1 MSQETEYPP
10 QSEPSEERVD
20 DSEPLS
26 VESGL
31 EALRSSPEFCGPVEP
46 LDDVVANEHIALFY
60 ESEEEQFAAV
70 VPFVRQGLERGE
82 RIMYVLEEHDEDEV
96 LAALDDAGIDV
107 DTAVDSGAL
116 TFHGIDETYLRNGT
130 FDPDEML
137 EFYGEALEKATA
149 EYPGLRITADTR
161 WILDEETSI
170 EDFMEYESRV
180 NDLFE
185 GEDCIALCQYDRDA
199 FSPEVLTDI
208 VRTHPHLVYD
218 GTLCHNFYYTPPQEY
233 FEPDEPARDVD
244 RMLGTLVDRTEAK
257 VELNDTID
265 ELAESNERLKRFA
278 YIASHDLQE
287 PLRMISSYLQLLE
300 NRYADDLDDDAREY
314 IDFAVDGS
322 DRMREMVDGLL
333 EYSRIDMQDADFEP
347 VDCDAVL
354 DDVVADLQLQI
365 DESDA
370 AVVVDELPTVAG
382 DANQL
387 EQLFSNLVSNAIKYS
402 GEEPPRVEVAA
413 DRQGDRAV
421 FSVADN
427 GIGIESEYVDQI
439 FEVFTRLH
447 SNDEYRGTGIG
458 LALCRKIVNHH
469 GGDIWVD
476 SELGEGTTFHFTLP
490 RATT

>member
-1 MSQETEYPP
+1 MSQDAGPSP
-10 QSEPSEERVD
+10 QHDSLEERVED
-20 DSEPLS
+20 AEPLS

-31 EALRSSPEFCGPVEP
+31 EALRSSSEFRGPVEP
-46 LDDVVANEHIALFY
+46 LDDVEANEHIALFY
-60 ESEEEQFAAV
+60 ESREEQFSAV

-82 RIMYVLEEHDEDEV
+82 RVMYVLEEHEEDEV
-96 LAALDDAGIDV
+96 IAALSEAGIDV

-116 TFHGIDETYLRNGT
+116 TFHGIDETYLRTGA

-137 EFYGEALEKATA
+137 EFYGEALAAATA
-149 EYPGLRITADTR
+149 EYPALRITADTR
-161 WILDEETSI
+161 WILDDQTTI
-170 EDFMEYESRV
+170 EDFMAYESRV
-180 NDLFE
+180 NDLFR
-185 GEDCIALCQYDRDA
+185 GEDCIALCQYDREA
-199 FSPEVLTDI
+199 FPSAVLTDI
-208 VRTHPHLVYD
+208 VRTHPHLIYD
-218 GTLCHNFYYTPPQEY
+218 GTLCHNFYYTPPREY
-233 FEPDEPARDVD
+233 FEPDEPTRDVN

-257 VELNDTID
+257 VELNETIE

-300 NRYADDLDDDAREY
+300 NRYGEDLDDEAEEY
-314 IDFAVDGS
+314 IDFAVDGA

-354 DDVVADLQLQI
+354 EDVVTDLQLRI
-365 DESDA
+365 EESDA
-370 AVVVDELPTVAG
+370 AIVVEELPAVVG

-402 GEEPPRVEVAA
+402 GEGPPRVEVSAE
-413 DRQGDRAV
+413 RQGDRAV

-439 FEVFTRLH
+439 FEVFNRLH

-458 LALCRKIVNHH
+458 LALCRKIVRHH

-476 SELGEGTTFHFTLP
+476 SELGAGTTFYFTLP
-490 RATT
+490 RATA